1 MSDDTPSGEG
11 KRRIDRI
18 LAPGFGDDLPEME
31 MEELRARRDLCRAER
46 EYLSFLRRLLQGRRD
61 LLRDELERRRSGG
74 DPGPLVERITAVL
87 AEGSRGPSRGE
98 AVLVTVP
105 EEEISLARRRIERLL
120 SDAHLSDLEGLSDR
134 ELEEA
139 IERIDGEEREISESR
154 TSVIGIHDRFQ
165 EEMKRRFRGELKGLR
180 A

>member
-1 MSDDTPSGEG
+1 MSDTPPANG

-18 LAPGFGDDLPEME
+18 LAEGFADDLPEME
-31 MEELRARRDLCRAER
+31 MDELRARRDLCRAER

-61 LLRDELERRRSGG
+61 LLRDELDRRRTGG
-74 DPGPLVERITAVL
+74 DPAPLVERITAVL
-87 AEGSRGPSRGE
+87 SEGSRAPSRGE

-120 SDAHLSDLEGLSDR
+120 SDAHLSNLEGIEDG

-139 IERIDGEEREISESR
+139 IARIDGEERETSQTR
-154 TSVIGIHDRFQ
+154 ASVIELYDRFQ
-165 EEMKRRFRGELKGLR
+165 EELKRRYRVQLKGLR